1 MDLYSGAVFIQQ
13 TLGWNLYVGVIFLLV
28 IATIFTAFGGL
39 STVIF
44 TDALAV
50 CIMVIGGVI
59 LCIMGA
65 QTTVEIH
72 ASTTHCN
79 LVLNPLLCKGFV
91 EIGGLTNLGF
101 DYMRA
106 VPTSTLENPNTTCGY
121 PRDDALHI
129 FRYLQSI
136 VHV

>member
-1 MDLYSGAVFIQQ
+1 MLQVDLYSGAVFIQQ

-28 IATIFTAFGGL
+28 IATLFTAFGGL

-50 CIMVIGGVI
+50 CIMVIGGLI
-59 LCIMGA
+59 LCIMGSPTDA
-65 QTTVEIH
+65 PTI
-72 ASTTHCN
+72 
-79 LVLNPLLCKGFV
+79 LNEPQISQWSSYSGFV
-91 EIGGLTNLGF
+91 EIGGLTNLAH

-106 VPTSTLENPNTTCGY
+106 VPNTTLENPNTTCGY

-129 FRYLQSI
+129 FR
-136 VHV
+136 